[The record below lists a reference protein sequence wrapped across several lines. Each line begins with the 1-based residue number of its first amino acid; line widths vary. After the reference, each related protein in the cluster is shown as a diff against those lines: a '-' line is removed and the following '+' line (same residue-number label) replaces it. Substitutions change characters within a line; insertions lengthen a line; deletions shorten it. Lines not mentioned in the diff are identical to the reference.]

1 LCRSCMPPGH
11 QLAWLLQ
18 SLAWLLYLNC
28 NNIVVH
34 SSLIIMLLLKLLYLI
49 LSLIFFCFIMKNS
62 TPPAPPLARAQP
74 RKPGF
79 LKIAPPLH
87 PLWPELG
94 GVRNHPSPP
103 VNPSLYWLCLI
114 QMLYFLQNS
123 LP

>member
-28 NNIVVH
+28 NNI
-34 SSLIIMLLLKLLYLI
+34 IMLLLKLLYLI
-49 LSLIFFCFIMKNS
+49 LSLIFFCFVMKNS

-79 LKIAPPLH
+79 LKIAPPPAP
-87 PLWPELG
+87 PLARARWGAQPPIPPSKPIPVLTVSYSNAIFSTKFFTLNLNLG
-94 GVRNHPSPP
+94 
-103 VNPSLYWLCLI
+103 
-114 QMLYFLQNS
+114 
-123 LP
+123 